1 MSKPILY
8 IKSQCP
14 WCKDALAFFKSNN
27 IAINIRDVL
36 DNPNDVADMQKTS
49 GQYYTPT
56 FVLDDCVIADFSV
69 DEFKA
74 AIESHPDKKTLLG
87 L

>member
-1 MSKPILY
+1 M
-8 IKSQCP
+8 
-14 WCKDALAFFKSNN
+14 
-27 IAINIRDVL
+27 
-36 DNPNDVADMQKTS
+36 ADMQKTS
-49 GQYYTPT
+49 GQNYTPT

>member
-27 IAINIRDVL
+27 IALDIRDVL
-36 DNPNDVADMQKTS
+36 DNPNDMDDMQKTS
-49 GQYYTPT
+49 GQNYTPT
-56 FVLDDCVIADFSV
+56 FVFDDCVIADFSV
-69 DEFKA
+69 DEFEA
-74 AIESHPDKKTLLG
+74 AIESHLDKKTLLG

>member
-27 IAINIRDVL
+27 IALDIRDVL
-36 DNPNDVADMQKTS
+36 DNPNDMADMQKIS
-49 GQYYTPT
+49 YACYIN
-56 FVLDDCVIADFSV
+56 DYADEDIYIMVIIACRMCSRALV
-69 DEFKA
+69 R
-74 AIESHPDKKTLLG
+74 
-87 L
+87 

>member
-14 WCKDALAFFKSNN
+14 WCKDALAFFNSHT
-27 IAINIRDVL
+27 IALDVRDVL
-36 DNPNDVADMQKTS
+36 ENPSDMADMQKIS
-49 GQYYTPT
+49 GQNLTPT
-56 FVLDDCVIADFSV
+56 FVFDDCVIADFSV
-69 DEFKA
+69 DEFKT
-74 AIESHPDKKTLLG
+74 AIESYPDKKAELG